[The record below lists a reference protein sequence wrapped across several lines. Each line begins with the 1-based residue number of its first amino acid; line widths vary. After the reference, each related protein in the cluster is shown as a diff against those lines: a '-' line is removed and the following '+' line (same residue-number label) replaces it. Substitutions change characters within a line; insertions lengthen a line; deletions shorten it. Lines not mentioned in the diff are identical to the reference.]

1 MAVFVLRLT
10 VTGRSEDVLVLGLRR
25 VLNGVQG
32 TPGNSP
38 ATICH
43 CSLSL
48 VEGGSLSLMP
58 LLLLPLLW
66 VFQLE
71 LRRRSNSIEMQFKL
85 KIIDAPWLLLLL
97 LLVKLSGCTAL

>member
-32 TPGNSP
+32 TPGNPP

-48 VEGGSLSLMP
+48 VEGGSLTNAAAVG
-58 LLLLPLLW
+58 LP
-66 VFQLE
+66 VEIAPPFQL
-71 LRRRSNSIEMQFKL
+71 
-85 KIIDAPWLLLLL
+85 D
-97 LLVKLSGCTAL
+97 